1 MSYDEALLPD
11 GRPREASAA
20 ALAAVSG
27 KDPARLEAGVRR
39 RLEQAGVQFVAEDG
53 GTAFPLDP
61 VPRVLTAEEWHDVKV
76 GLAQRVKALNAFV
89 ADAYGSRSIVKAGI
103 VPARVIE
110 TAEHYEPAMQG
121 VTPPGGQWIG
131 VAGLDVGRDA
141 EGEFRVLEDNLM
153 TPSGFSYAVA
163 AREAVLPELDPPEAD
178 QPRPFDEL
186 PALLAGALHAAASE
200 PGGAVVVLTDGPE
213 NAAYWEHGW
222 AADAL
227 GLPLVEPGDLQVDGD
242 VLYHGARPVAVV
254 YRRTNADM
262 LDTPVGMLLQRPLQ
276 AGTLG
281 VVNAFGTG
289 VADDKLTHA
298 YVEDIVRYYLGE
310 EPAIRS
316 VPTYD
321 LARPDHLEQ
330 ALDIFGD
337 LVVKPRAGHGG
348 IGVMV
353 CPHAEP
359 ADVEALREQVRRSP
373 RDWVAQPLVHLSTHP
388 TLVEGGLSPRH
399 VDLRPFVFMH
409 GGDHPRVLP
418 GGLTRYAVDEG
429 ALVVNSTQNGGFK
442 DTWVLGH

>member
-20 ALAAVSG
+20 ALAAVAG
-27 KDPARLEAGVRR
+27 KDPAGLQAAVRD
-39 RLEQAGVQFVAEDG
+39 RLEQAGVLFVAEDG
-53 GTAFPLDP
+53 GSAPLDP
-61 VPRVLTAEEWHDVKV
+61 VPRVLTAEEWQDVKV

-89 ADAYGSRSIVKAGI
+89 ADAYGARSIVKAGI

-110 TAEHYEPAMQG
+110 TAEHHEPAMQG

-131 VAGLDVGRDA
+131 IAGLDVVRDA

-153 TPSGFSYAVA
+153 TPSGYAYAVA
-163 AREAVLPELDPPEAD
+163 ARDAVLSELEPPEAD
-178 QPRPFDEL
+178 RPRPFDEL
-186 PALLAGALHAAASE
+186 PDLLGGALHAAAPE

-213 NAAYWEHGW
+213 NGAYWEHAW
-222 AADAL
+222 AANAL
-227 GLPLVEPGDLQVDGD
+227 GLPLVEPGDLRVEGD
-242 VLYHGARPVAVV
+242 VLYHGARDVAVV

-262 LDTPVGMLLQRPLQ
+262 LASPVGALLDRPLR

-281 VVNAFGTG
+281 VINAFGTG
-289 VADDKLTHA
+289 VGDDKLTHA

-330 ALDIFGD
+330 ALDIFAD
-337 LVVKPRAGHGG
+337 LVVKPRAGYGG
-348 IGVMV
+348 IGVMI

-359 ADVEALREQVRRSP
+359 ADVEAMRERVRESP

-388 TLVEGGLSPRH
+388 TLIDGRLSPRH

-409 GGDHPRVLP
+409 GADHPRVLP
-418 GGLTRYAVDEG
+418 GGLTRFAVDEG

-442 DTWVLGH
+442 DTWVLA

>member
-20 ALAAVSG
+20 ALAAVAE
-27 KDPARLEAGVRR
+27 KDPARLQAAVRD
-39 RLEQAGVQFVAEDG
+39 RLEQAGVLFVAEDG
-53 GTAFPLDP
+53 GSAPLDP

-89 ADAYGSRSIVKAGI
+89 ADAYGARSIVKAGI
-103 VPARVIE
+103 VPARVID
-110 TAEHYEPAMQG
+110 TAEHYEPGMQG
-121 VTPPGGQWIG
+121 VSPPGGQWIG
-131 VAGLDVGRDA
+131 VAGLDVVRDA

-153 TPSGFSYAVA
+153 TPSGYSYAVA
-163 AREAVLPELDPPEAD
+163 AREAVLPELEPLEAGR
-178 QPRPFDEL
+178 PRPFDEL
-186 PALLAGALHAAASE
+186 PALLGGALHAAAPE
-200 PGGAVVVLTDGPE
+200 PGGAAVVLTDGPE
-213 NAAYWEHGW
+213 NGAYWEHAW
-222 AADAL
+222 AANAL
-227 GLPLVEPGDLQVDGD
+227 GLPLVEPGDLRVEGD
-242 VLYHGARPVAVV
+242 VLYHGVRDVAVV

-262 LDTPVGMLLQRPLQ
+262 LDSPVGALLDRPLR

-289 VADDKLTHA
+289 VGDDKLTHA

-330 ALDIFGD
+330 ALDIFAD
-337 LVVKPRAGHGG
+337 LVVKPRAGYGG
-348 IGVMV
+348 IGVMI

-359 ADVEALREQVRRSP
+359 ADVEAMRERVRESP

-388 TLVEGGLSPRH
+388 TLIDGRLSPRH

-409 GGDHPRVLP
+409 GSDHPRVLP
-418 GGLTRYAVDEG
+418 GGLTRFAVDEG
-429 ALVVNSTQNGGFK
+429 ALVVNSTRDGGFK
-442 DTWVLGH
+442 DTWVLA